1 MAKPTEEQ
9 QLAIDTPGRVIVS
22 ASAGSGKTTVMIEK
36 IIRLIK
42 GDLRVK
48 TKDGS
53 SVDDKEGLHVDELLA
68 VTFTKKAAAQMKEK
82 LSKALMEAINAP
94 ETTDEKRRELKER
107 LAEVPNADV
116 STIHSFC
123 ARLLRTHFFTADVDS
138 AFRVIDSAD
147 AEGTALKNAA
157 LDELFEE
164 GYAQKEDTEFSHLL
178 SIYWRKKS
186 DNALRRM
193 FKDTY
198 EELRARADYEDYLK
212 ASCSYSQETFDKV
225 VEELQT
231 RFKNKCRYYREFL
244 LEEQAYFEDKLA
256 TEQTQKQLSLAT
268 ELLDWLQ
275 QFIDAPDYFACK
287 KVAKPAFTRNDKKKN
302 LYSEETMNR
311 AARLGALK
319 DKIVEAVEK
328 ECEKLDDR
336 DTELE
341 KFLCA
346 GETARAL
353 AICLLRFDE
362 KYSRLKKEK
371 GVLDYND
378 LEHKTLKLLED
389 EALVQSLKD
398 KYKYVFVDEYQD
410 VNPVQEAL
418 ISKISGDNLF
428 LVGDVKQS
436 IYGFRGSKS
445 RFFVE
450 KQKEF
455 KSGNGESLKLT
466 RNFRSTDA
474 VLDAVNSQFSLAMTT
489 ETSAVNYAVDSYM
502 ERGGVYALNSGRVQ
516 MHFFGEEKKKKED
529 TRGVYSVEAHSKGTE
544 TEESRLAKL
553 IYTIIEKERGEKY
566 YDTEEKADCDITYGK
581 IAVLSRKKK
590 GEIAKTIASLSKMG
604 IPVTSSSA
612 INVCDYAE
620 VKTLMDILS
629 LLDNAEQ
636 DVPLCSALLS
646 PMGNLTAD
654 ELTSIRLAYRG
665 ENTFRA
671 ACKKYA
677 VEKEDAIAEKLKI
690 FYAYYEK
697 TRTRASV
704 LNAGE
709 LITLLLSET
718 RMEAVLLGQ
727 KNGEACLRR
736 IQRFVEEASLP
747 EPMCLHAF
755 LEKLRDMDNKIEYA
769 ESGGEDSVK
778 VLTMHASKGLEYPVV
793 ILDNLSAPFR
803 AVDHDEVFVEEKY
816 GLAPRAFNG
825 KTMTKSSTLLRRLYE
840 WESQESALADELN
853 LYYVALTRAQ
863 YALHLIFE
871 EPSKFTDV
879 LYGKSFADFTDFSVW
894 EKYAVTDALS
904 SGGDGADENDLTIT
918 ADETLVEEISR
929 EYTKKYP
936 YQAYTN
942 LPVKSSATQLL
953 ATVEPSVETPLIE
966 FGKIK
971 TKDEDEE
978 DLVVD
983 DSGKTD
989 TQSGLA
995 YHAFLE
1001 SFDFSALFDKDGKRK
1016 TDEELAAETK
1026 KAYARFSIDFPKEA
1040 ELVKQEKATEILCN
1054 SIFAEL
1060 YGMRLYKEQQFLVSL
1075 PVKDTYAHKEGVSAS
1090 LAADNGEKMI
1100 FQGAIDLLAVGEQ
1113 EIRVIDY
1120 KYSRRYPKAL
1130 KEHYKPQLDLY
1141 KKAVAK
1147 ILKTDEKSIRC
1158 TIVNIYRGF
1167 QVDVD

>member
-1 MAKPTEEQ
+1 MAKFTPEQ
-9 QLAIDTPGRVIVS
+9 ELAIQTPGRVIVS

-42 GDLRVK
+42 
-48 TKDGS
+48 S
-53 SVDDKEGLHVDELLA
+53 GLHVDELLA

-82 LSKALMEAINAP
+82 LSKALIEAINAP
-94 ETTDEKRRELKER
+94 ETTDEQRKQLKER

-123 ARLLRTHFFTADVDS
+123 ARLLRTHFYAADVDN

-164 GYAQKEDTEFSHLL
+164 GYKDKDEAFSHLI

-186 DNALRRM
+186 DNALRRI

-198 EELRARADYEDYLK
+198 EELRARADYKGYLE
-212 ASCSYSQETFDKV
+212 ASCSYTQETFDKV
-225 VEELQT
+225 TEELF
-231 RFKNKCRYYREFL
+231 RLFKGKCEYYREFL
-244 LEEQAYFEDKLA
+244 LEEQAYFEDKLE
-256 TEQTQKQLSLAT
+256 TEETHKQFALAS

-275 QFIDAPDYFACK
+275 QFIDAPDYFAYAK
-287 KVAKPAFTRNDKKKN
+287 IAKPAFTRNDKKKK
-302 LYSEETMNR
+302 LYSDESMRR
-311 AARLGALK
+311 AAKLGAIK
-319 DKIVEAVEK
+319 DKIIESVEK
-328 ECEKLDDR
+328 ECEKLGDR

-341 KFLCA
+341 KFLRA

-362 KYSRLKKEK
+362 KYSRLKKERS
-371 GVLDYND
+371 VLDYND

-389 EALVQSLKD
+389 AEIIGALKT

-418 ISKISGDNLF
+418 ISKISGDNVF
-428 LVGDVKQS
+428 LVGDVKQA

-445 RFFVE
+445 KFFVD
-450 KQKEF
+450 KQAEF
-455 KSGNGESLKLT
+455 KNGKGESLKLT
-466 RNFRSTDA
+466 RNFRSADA
-474 VLDAVNSQFSLAMTT
+474 VLNAVNSQFCLAMTK
-489 ETSAVNYAVDSYM
+489 ETSSIDYMHDSYM
-502 ERGGVYALNSGRVQ
+502 ERGGLYAEDSGRVQ
-516 MHFFGEEKKKKED
+516 MHFFGEKKEKKED
-529 TRGVYSVEAHSKGTE
+529 TRGVYSVEAHAGGTE
-544 TEESRLAKL
+544 TEETRLAKL
-553 IYTIIEKERGEKY
+553 IHSIINKECQQTY
-566 YDTEEKADCDITYGK
+566 YDTEEKEDCEITYGK

-620 VKTLMDILS
+620 VKMLIDMLS

-654 ELTSIRLAYRG
+654 ELTAIRLAYRE

-671 ACKKYA
+671 ACRNYA
-677 VEKEDAIAEKLKI
+677 AEKEDAIAEKLKI

-704 LNAGE
+704 LDAGE

-718 RMEAVLLGQ
+718 HMEAVLLGQ

-736 IQRFVEEASLP
+736 IQRFVEEASSP
-747 EPMCLHAF
+747 EPMGLHAF
-755 LEKLRDMDNKIEYA
+755 LEKLRDLDNKIEYS

-778 VLTMHASKGLEYPVV
+778 VLTMHSSKGLEYPVV
-793 ILDNLSAPFR
+793 ILDNLSANFR
-803 AVDHDEVFVEEKY
+803 GADHDEVLVEEKY
-816 GLAPRAFNG
+816 GLAPRAFDG
-825 KTMTKSSTLLRRLYE
+825 KKMLKSSTLLRRLYE
-840 WESQESALADELN
+840 WEDQRNSLADELN

-871 EPSKFTDV
+871 KSSEFTDV

-894 EKYAVTDALS
+894 EKYATPINLE
-904 SGGDGADENDLTIT
+904 DEEREEGKAP
-918 ADETLVEEISR
+918 ADETDAALVEKITR

-953 ATVEPSVETPLIE
+953 TSVAPIQEIPLLE
-966 FGKIK
+966 FGKIVK
-971 TKDEDEE
+971 IEE
-978 DLVVD
+978 SEEYTTEAEEKISTDL
-983 DSGKTD
+983 
-989 TQSGLA
+989 GLA

-1001 SFDFSALFDKDGKRK
+1001 YFDFSSLFTKDGARK
-1016 TDEELAAETK
+1016 TDEEIATEAK
-1026 KAYARFSIDFPKEA
+1026 KAYAQFSIDHEPEA
-1040 ELVKQEKATEILCN
+1040 ELVKIEKLTEILRN
-1054 SIFAEL
+1054 PVFAEL
-1060 YGMRLYKEQQFLVSL
+1060 NGMQLYKEQQFLVSL
-1075 PVKDTYAHKEGVSAS
+1075 PVKDTYAKKDGVSS
-1090 LAADNGEKMI
+1090 GLTADNGEEMI
-1100 FQGAIDLLAVGEQ
+1100 FQGAIDLLAVRGE
-1113 EIRVIDY
+1113 EVRIIDY
-1120 KYSRRYPKAL
+1120 KYSKRQAKGLR
-1130 KEHYKPQLDLY
+1130 EHYKPQLDLY

-1147 ILKTDEKSIRC
+1147 ILKLEENSIRC
-1158 TIVNIYRGF
+1158 TIVNICLGF

>member
-1 MAKPTEEQ
+1 MAKFTPEQ
-9 QLAIDTPGRVIVS
+9 ELAIQTPGRVIVS

-42 GDLRVK
+42 D
-48 TKDGS
+48 
-53 SVDDKEGLHVDELLA
+53 GLHVDELLA

-82 LSKALMEAINAP
+82 LSKALIEAINAP
-94 ETTDEKRRELKER
+94 ETTDEKRKELKER
-107 LAEVPNADV
+107 LAEVPSADV

-164 GYAQKEDTEFSHLL
+164 GYANKDDAEFSHLL
-178 SIYWRKKS
+178 STYWRKKS
-186 DNALRRM
+186 DNALRGI

-198 EELRARADYEDYLK
+198 EDLRARADYEDYLK

-225 VEELQT
+225 VEELYS
-231 RFKNKCRYYREFL
+231 RFQRKCRYYREFV
-244 LEEQAYFEDKLA
+244 LEEKYYFESKLEA
-256 TEQTQKQLSLAT
+256 EQTQTQITLAT
-268 ELLDWLQ
+268 QILEWLQ
-275 QFIDAPDYFACK
+275 AFLDAPDYFACAR
-287 KVAKPAFTRNDKKKN
+287 VATPSFVKNIKKKAI
-302 LYSEETMNR
+302 YSDESMSR
-311 AARLGALK
+311 AARLGEIK
-319 DKIVEAVEK
+319 DRIKDAVEK
-328 ECEKLDDR
+328 EFSKLGRR
-336 DTELE
+336 DEELE
-341 KFLCA
+341 KFLRA

-362 KYSRLKKEK
+362 KYSRLKKER

-378 LEHKTLKLLED
+378 LEHKTLKLLDD
-389 EALVQSLKD
+389 EALVQSLKE

-418 ISKISGDNLF
+418 VSKISGDNLF

-450 KQKEF
+450 KQREF
-455 KSGNGESLKLT
+455 KSGDGESLKLT
-466 RNFRSTDA
+466 RNFRSADA
-474 VLDAVNSQFSLAMTT
+474 VLDAVNSQFSQAMTL

-516 MHFFGEEKKKKED
+516 MHFFGEEKEKKED
-529 TRGVYSVEAHSKGTE
+529 TRGVYSVEAHANGTE

-553 IYTIIEKERGEKY
+553 IRTIIDEECTKQYYNAEEKEYE
-566 YDTEEKADCDITYGK
+566 DITYGD

-590 GEIAKTIASLSKMG
+590 GEIAKTIASLSAMG
-604 IPVTSSSA
+604 LPVTSSSA

-636 DVPLCSALLS
+636 DIPLCSALLS
-646 PMGNLTAD
+646 PMGDLTAD
-654 ELTSIRLAYRG
+654 DLTAIRLAYRK
-665 ENTFRA
+665 EDTFRA

-677 VEKEDAIAEKLKI
+677 AEQTDELADKLNA
-690 FYAYYEK
+690 FYQYYEK
-697 TRTRASV
+697 TRIRASV
-704 LNAGE
+704 LDAAE
-709 LITLLLSET
+709 LLTLLLSET
-718 RMEAVLLGQ
+718 RMEAALLKQ
-727 KNGEACLRR
+727 KNGAACLRR
-736 IQRFVEEASLP
+736 IQRFIEEASSP
-747 EPMCLHAF
+747 EPMGLHAF
-755 LEKLRDMDNKIEYA
+755 LEKLHDMDNKIEYA
-769 ESGGEDSVK
+769 ESGGEDSIK

-803 AVDHDEVFVEEKY
+803 AVDHDEVFVEEKF
-816 GLAPRAFNG
+816 GLAPRAFDG
-825 KTMTKSSTLLRRLYE
+825 KKMTKTSTLLRRLYE

-871 EPSKFTDV
+871 KRSTFTDV
-879 LYGKSFADFTDFSVW
+879 LYAKSFAEITDFSVW
-894 EKYAVTDALS
+894 EKYAVTDTLS
-904 SGGDGADENDLTIT
+904 KGGGGSGGDDLIIT
-918 ADETLVEEISR
+918 ADEALVADISR
-929 EYTKKYP
+929 EYQKEYP

-953 ATVEPSVETPLIE
+953 AAVEPLVEEPLLA
-966 FGKIK
+966 FGKIEK
-971 TKDEDEE
+971 SEEDEE
-978 DLVVD
+978 DFVVD
-983 DSGKTD
+983 DGGKTD

-1016 TDEELAAETK
+1016 TDEEIAAETK
-1026 KAYARFSIDFPKEA
+1026 KAYARFSVDFAKEA
-1040 ELVKQEKATEILCN
+1040 ELVTQEKATEILCN
-1054 SIFAEL
+1054 PIFAEL

-1075 PVKDTYAHKEGVSAS
+1075 PVKDTYAHKEGVSAA
-1090 LAADNGEKMI
+1090 LAADNGEEMI
-1100 FQGAIDLLAVGEQ
+1100 FQGAIDLLAVGDKG
-1113 EIRVIDY
+1113 IRIIDY
-1120 KYSRRYPKAL
+1120 KYSRRYAKAL

-1147 ILKTDEKSIRC
+1147 ILKTDEKLIRC